1 VTDSITLTL
10 NEAQVELSPREMS
23 ELYTLANSPGWD
35 ILKKILE
42 VLERGTRRELEN
54 GTTPLDNIRHLQ
66 GRLSV
71 ATDLRDLLDDGV
83 PRWIAAMRKDKD

>member
-1 VTDSITLTL
+1 MSDDITLTL
-10 NEAQVELSPREMS
+10 NEAQVQLTPREMF
-23 ELYTLANSPGWD
+23 ELNVLAATPGWD

-42 VLERGTRRELEN
+42 VMERGTRRELEN
-54 GTTPLDNIRHLQ
+54 TATPLDSIRHLQ